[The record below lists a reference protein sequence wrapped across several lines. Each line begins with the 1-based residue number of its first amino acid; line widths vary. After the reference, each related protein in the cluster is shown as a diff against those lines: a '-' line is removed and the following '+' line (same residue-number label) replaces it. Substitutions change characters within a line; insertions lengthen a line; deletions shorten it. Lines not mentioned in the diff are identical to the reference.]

1 MIGFVA
7 LPLVI
12 ALAAA
17 LLSRRAIDRL
27 APAPAARWN
36 AVLLVAVL
44 VAAVPTFWVL
54 ALSGLAHFGVR
65 NSLCDWSAHLLPE
78 HPLFGGLLGGGA
90 LIVSVIGLVRVTGV
104 VVTHWRIRCTER
116 CAVQVIETLD
126 VFAYTLPGPGR
137 TIAVSRG
144 LRQSL
149 DQREFDFVIAHEHA
163 HARHRHD
170 RYLLLGLIVV
180 AAVPFTKSAA
190 VQLRFHLER
199 WADEDAVSSTGTN
212 RRVAARTI
220 AKLALAQRP
229 SPALLAIAS
238 HGIAARADAL
248 VQPPPVASLSRRLQT
263 VAAVV
268 VTVALSLSQ
277 VHHTAEFALRTML

>member
-7 LPLVI
+7 FPLVV
-12 ALAAA
+12 AVAAA
-17 LLSRRAIDRL
+17 LLSRRALDRL

-36 AVLLVAVL
+36 AALLVAVL
-44 VAAVPTFWVL
+44 VAAVPTFWIL

-78 HPLFGGLLGGGA
+78 HPLFGGLIGGGA
-90 LIVSVIGLVRVTGV
+90 LIVSVIGAVRMARVM
-104 VVTHWRIRCTER
+104 VTHWRIRCTER
-116 CAVQVIETLD
+116 CDVQLIETPD

-149 DQREFDFVIAHEHA
+149 DDPEFAFVMAHEHA

-170 RYLLLGLIVV
+170 RYLLLGLIVA
-180 AAVPFTKSAA
+180 AAVPFMKAA
-190 VQLRFHLER
+190 DLQLRFHLER
-199 WADEDAVSSTGTN
+199 WADEEAVVTTGTN
-212 RRVAARTI
+212 RKVAARTI
-220 AKLALAQRP
+220 AKVALAQPR

-238 HGIAARADAL
+238 HGIAARAGAL
-248 VQPPPVASLSRRLQT
+248 MQPPPVASLNRRLQT
-263 VAAVV
+263 VAAVL

>member
-17 LLSRRAIDRL
+17 LLSRRALDRL

-44 VAAVPTFWVL
+44 VAAVPTFWIL

-78 HPLFGGLLGGGA
+78 HPLFGGLIGGGA
-90 LIVSVIGLVRVTGV
+90 LVLAVVGAVRMTKVM
-104 VVTHWRIRCTER
+104 VTHWRIRCTDR
-116 CAVQVIETLD
+116 CAVQYIETPD

-144 LRQSL
+144 LQQSL
-149 DQREFDFVIAHEHA
+149 DGAEFDFVMAHEHS

-170 RYLLLGLIVV
+170 RYLLLGLLVA
-180 AAVPFTKSAA
+180 AAVPFMKAA
-190 VQLRFHLER
+190 DIQLRFHLER
-199 WADEDAVSSTGTN
+199 WADEDAVLSAGTN
-212 RRVAARTI
+212 RKVAARTI
-220 AKLALAQRP
+220 AKVALAQP
-229 SPALLAIAS
+229 ASPALLAIAS

-248 VQPPPVASLSRRLQT
+248 IQPPPVASLSRRLQT

-268 VTVALSLSQ
+268 VTVMLSLSQ
-277 VHHTAEFALRTML
+277 VHHTVEFALRTMI